1 MRKLILSMQTSLDG
15 YVEGK
20 NGDMSWMQPDD
31 DETWGD
37 LFGILKIKL
46 TCFCWAAACG
56 RNIATTGKKRLPS
69 RRSFRRHEVEYAKLA
84 EKTPHIV
91 FSKTLKESGWENTT
105 INSGDLE
112 TEIKK
117 IKASEGKDIQ
127 IVGGADFA
135 ASLLDTGLVD
145 EIRVLVN
152 PAIVAGGKS
161 FFHQIKN
168 RHSLELTSVRQLS
181 SQVVVL
187 VYNQLDTNSAE
198 NQNPVKR
205 RAENNKAA

>member
-1 MRKLILSMQTSLDG
+1 MQTSLDG

-31 DETWGD
+31 DEAWGD
-37 LFGILKIKL
+37 LFGMLKSKVDL
-46 TCFCWAAACG
+46 FLLGRGMWAEY
-56 RNIATTGKKRLPS
+56 RNYWKKALAEPEKFS
-69 RRSFRRHEVEYAKLA
+69 AHEVEYAKLA
-84 EKTPHIV
+84 EATPHIV
-91 FSKTLKESGWENTT
+91 FSKTLKESGWENTS

-127 IVGGADFA
+127 IVGGGDFA
-135 ASLLDTGLVD
+135 AAMLDSGLVD
-145 EIRVLVN
+145 EIRILVN

-168 RHSLELTSVRQLS
+168 RHSLELKEVKQLS

-187 VYNQLDTNSAE
+187 VYNQLDTNSNI

-205 RAENNKAA
+205 RAENNK

>member
-37 LFGILKIKL
+37 LFGILQDKVDL
-46 TCFCWAAACG
+46 FLLG
-56 RNIATTGKKRLPS
+56 RGMWTEYRNYWTKALAEPEKFS
-69 RRSFRRHEVEYAKLA
+69 AHEVEYAKLA
-84 EKTPHIV
+84 EKTQHIV
-91 FSKTLKESGWENTT
+91 FSKTLKDAGWENTT

-135 ASLLDTGLVD
+135 ASLLDSGLVD

-205 RAENNKAA
+205 RAENNKA

>member
-1 MRKLILSMQTSLDG
+1 MRKLILSMSTSLDG

-37 LFGILKIKL
+37 LFGILQDKVDL
-46 TCFCWAAACG
+46 FLLG
-56 RNIATTGKKRLPS
+56 RGMWTEYRNYWKKALAEPEKFS
-69 RRSFRRHEVEYAKLA
+69 KNEVEYAKLA

-91 FSKTLKESGWENTT
+91 FSKTLQESGWENTT
-105 INSGDLE
+105 INNGDLE

-145 EIRVLVN
+145 EIRILVN

-205 RAENNKAA
+205 RAENNK